1 MPTLAKPWTQQDE
14 ERRQK
19 ILAMAAARGV
29 SQKELAQAAGVNA
42 VKLHR
47 WTKGAAH
54 LTDAQIAKIVALLQ
68 SMPTRVDPALAQPPP
83 PGSEASPRATTSS
96 HESAHAPAGTGAV
109 PDGVKRA
116 LEVLD
121 SLAGPVPVDDEDA
134 LRTMA
139 RRHTQAALGTFVRLM
154 VGAKS
159 DAVKMRAAEVIVERA
174 WGKALQALV
183 DMTPKPPAE
192 DRELIALFK
201 KIAGADGEP
210 EPQTATPEGG
220 IQ

>member
-1 MPTLAKPWTQQDE
+1 MPTVAKPWTQQDE

-19 ILAMAAARGV
+19 ILAMASARGV

-54 LTDAQIAKIVALLQ
+54 LTDAQIAKMVAVLQ
-68 SMPTRVDPALAQPPP
+68 SAPARVDPNLGPR
-83 PGSEASPRATTSS
+83 PGSDLDAG
-96 HESAHAPAGTGAV
+96 APAASGHPAAV
-109 PDGVKRA
+109 PEGVRRA

-121 SLAGPVPVDDEDA
+121 SLAGPMPEDDEDA
-134 LRTMA
+134 LRTVA

-159 DAVKMRAAEVIVERA
+159 DAVKMRAAEVLLERG
-174 WGKALQALV
+174 WGKALQALL

-192 DRELIALFK
+192 DRELIDLFK
-201 KIAGADGEP
+201 KIAGEDGEP
-210 EPQTATPEGG
+210 EPNTSEGG